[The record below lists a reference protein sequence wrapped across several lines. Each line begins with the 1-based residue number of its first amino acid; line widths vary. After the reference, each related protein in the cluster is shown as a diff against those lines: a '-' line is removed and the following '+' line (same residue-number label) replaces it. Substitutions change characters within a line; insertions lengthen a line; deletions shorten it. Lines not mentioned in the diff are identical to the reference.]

1 MPKIYHFYHRN
12 DHNKESIGKII
23 ATNRLSAAKYFAA
36 VKRMELKQFISLFS
50 ISR

>member
-1 MPKIYHFYHRN
+1 MPKVYYFY
-12 DHNKESIGKII
+12 NKGNKNQEAIGKII

-36 VKRMELKQFISLFS
+36 VKRMDLKSFLSLFS